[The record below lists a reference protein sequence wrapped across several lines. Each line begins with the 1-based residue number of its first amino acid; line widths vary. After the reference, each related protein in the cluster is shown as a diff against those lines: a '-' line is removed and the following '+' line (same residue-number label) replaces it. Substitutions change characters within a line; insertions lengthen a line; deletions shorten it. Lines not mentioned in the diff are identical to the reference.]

1 MMKSIINDMTGV
13 RANINNVSFQLINHK
28 KIRLPKNCKKFLASI
43 ERLSEHTE
51 YTVAMSLPNLDKSYP
66 VFVLS

>member
-1 MMKSIINDMTGV
+1 MKSITKEMTGV

-28 KIRLPKNCKKFLASI
+28 NIRLPKNCRKFRANI

-51 YTVAMSLPNLDKSYP
+51 YTVAISLPNLDNSYP